1 MECWR
6 CTLRSCGRR
15 LQNRD
20 KPCAPCFLV
29 NLDAFRVHSEGFDH
43 AENPILRGKFR
54 RTPDRTCLSSGT
66 CGSACRPYVNVPLRQ
81 VAPRASVAGMFSFE
95 LLEVSAA
102 VTTFLRWTRET
113 AAMRAARRP
122 SDCPSPTST
131 AGLNTPQEEPTGSPS
146 RSLAACQP
154 DSTASGMPPPGCT
167 VPPARRRCRSPAS
180 RCGGRRVAS
189 SDSGAPP

>member
-95 LLEVSAA
+95 LLEMSAA

-131 AGLNTPQEEPTGSPS
+131 AGLNTPHRNQPVHPADRLPLAS
-146 RSLAACQP
+146 R
-154 DSTASGMPPPGCT
+154 TARQAECRPPGAPCRPLGE
-167 VPPARRRCRSPAS
+167 VPLARS
-180 RCGGRRVAS
+180 RCAT
-189 SDSGAPP
+189 